1 MVAPR
6 ACRVLQRAAV
16 QPRGGGVRGLGVK
29 VAKPKGND
37 GLSDAAQA
45 ERGAAPYLDAVWR
58 MVAALVLGAV
68 AGLFLDRKLGST
80 PWGVVGGLGLG
91 LGLGFYLLMRSLTR
105 LGKHG

>member
-6 ACRVLQRAAV
+6 PCRVLQRAAV
-16 QPRGGGVRGLGVK
+16 QPRRAESGFGVK
-29 VAKPKGND
+29 GTKPNGSD

-68 AGLFLDRKLGST
+68 LGVFLDRKLGST

-91 LGLGFYLLMRSLTR
+91 LGLGFYLLMRSLSK
-105 LGKHG
+105 LGKQG